1 MRSEGKHLLV
11 AVASLEPLAK
21 RQTLLKLLDG
31 KSVVIGDPRADK
43 GLTLLVD
50 RDGMEIDVR
59 QSDSSRCRPSGH
71 ACRGQQ

>member
-1 MRSEGKHLLV
+1 MRSEAKHLLV
-11 AVASLEPLAK
+11 AVASLDPLAK

-31 KSVVIGDPRADK
+31 KSVMIGDPRADK

-50 RDGMEIDVR
+50 PDGMEIDVR
-59 QSDSSRCRPSGH
+59 QSDRSRCRPSGH

>member
-11 AVASLEPLAK
+11 AVASLDPLAK

-31 KSVVIGDPRADK
+31 KSVMIGDPLADK